1 LQGRDEPR
9 GGNVLVLDELFAG
22 LEIKMAVRE
31 GEAEF
36 VVDGMLLEDSPAE
49 S

>member
-36 VVDGMLLEDSPAE
+36 VVDCMLLEDGSAE